1 VIGVFGIFN
10 NLIISFIE
18 RKRSLAMMRSV
29 GMSRKQTL
37 KMILIEALT
46 GGIIGGTVGIL
57 AGTLL
62 ILIVPFVMRAIN
74 QVVPIHYS
82 VQEYIIAFGAGIIIT
97 LVASISPA
105 LKFSKQNIIEA
116 IKYE

>member
-1 VIGVFGIFN
+1 
-10 NLIISFIE
+10 
-18 RKRSLAMMRSV
+18 MMRSV

-37 KMILIEALT
+37 KMILIESLT
-46 GGIIGGTVGIL
+46 GGVIGGVIGIL

-62 ILIVPFVMRAIN
+62 IYIIPFVMRAIN

-82 VQEYIIAFGAGIIIT
+82 LKQYGIVFIAGILIT
-97 LVASISPA
+97 VAASINPA
-105 LKFSKQNIIEA
+105 LKFSRQNIIEA